1 MGSSVGVCSM
11 SQAGLVQ
18 WRCNALVSWP
28 KIPTLCET
36 ARVCS
41 CDSMLVTGTV
51 SWPQTPCFFVERQRS
66 VPVVA
71 RWSLGSLIL

>member
-28 KIPTLCET
+28 KVLTLCET
-36 ARVCS
+36 ARMCS
-41 CDSMLVTGTV
+41 CDSMSLVVTGTV
-51 SWPQTPCFFVERQRS
+51 S
-66 VPVVA
+66 
-71 RWSLGSLIL
+71 